1 MPPSSVR
8 NGEADSVI
16 LQRQFILHPISI
28 RQMKRVKGMKYGEYY
43 FFLFT
48 DDTHVEMKST
58 VKETS
63 ARSEMGGAIKKHHSR
78 VVLGISANK

>member
-1 MPPSSVR
+1 
-8 NGEADSVI
+8 
-16 LQRQFILHPISI
+16 
-28 RQMKRVKGMKYGEYY
+28 MKRVKGMKYGEYY